1 MHILRIAL
9 QIVVALGLLNV
20 WFLRFRQNTGY
31 RGGNAH
37 SMKEEFALYGL
48 PRWSMYLVG
57 ALKTGVAVCMIAGI
71 WIPAL
76 VFPAAVV
83 LFVLMLGVLAM
94 HAKVQDRVK
103 KSLPA
108 LGVLALS
115 VGICLL
121 PGR

>member
-9 QIVVALGLLNV
+9 QILVALGLVNV
-20 WFLRFRQNTGY
+20 WFLRFRQSTGY

-48 PRWSMYLVG
+48 PLWSMYLVG

-83 LFVLMLGVLAM
+83 LFVLMLGALAM
-94 HAKVQDRVK
+94 HAKVRDRMK